1 MEERRR
7 EEEEEGAKG
16 RKAAGEVLP
25 VPMPQRPNGKSRGR
39 MEGSL
44 RVSVREGLRCLC
56 LLLAVSSTPA
66 YCRLFFLRRPSSV
79 TCVLLDPAG
88 QPRRI
93 ISAHCTSFGA

>member
-7 EEEEEGAKG
+7 EEEEEGAKR

-39 MEGSL
+39 MEGSVL
-44 RVSVREGLRCLC
+44 VCVREGFCDLC

-66 YCRLFFLRRPSSV
+66 YYRLFFLRRPSSEA
-79 TCVLLDPAG
+79 CVLLD
-88 QPRRI
+88 
-93 ISAHCTSFGA
+93 